1 MKKMLQIYM
10 RIFKLS
16 LMTQITDRENFF
28 TWCLVHSIS
37 LVTMLVFVTSVFSKV
52 QTINGWTQD
61 QSLLVLGVGTLI
73 GGLGSMT
80 FFSFMY
86 GFGKKILTGEFDAIL
101 LKPIGV
107 LFSSAFSWVDVE
119 DLITIPNSIFLIG
132 FAIYRIS
139 PSNVIHNIL
148 LFMILLVCSLTILF
162 SILTFIQSLAFKH
175 VRVNSA
181 TEFYWAM
188 VDTNKYPTKAM
199 RNISVLVWIMVFP
212 IALISS
218 VPAEVLFGRYD
229 WPWIVSSLV
238 LSLFLFWLSKKVFYS
253 SLRHYSSA
261 SS

>member
-1 MKKMLQIYM
+1 MKKMFQIYK

-16 LMTQITDRENFF
+16 LMTLMADRENFI
-28 TWCLVHSIS
+28 TWCFVHSIS
-37 LVTMLVFVTSVFSKV
+37 LVTMIVFVTSVFSRV

-73 GGLGSMT
+73 GGLGSIT
-80 FFSFMY
+80 FFPFMY
-86 GFGKKILTGEFDAIL
+86 DFGKKILRGEFDAIL
-101 LKPIGV
+101 LRPVSV
-107 LFSSAFSWVDVE
+107 LFSSAFCWVDIE
-119 DLITIPNSIFLIG
+119 DLITIPNSLFLIG
-132 FAIYRIS
+132 FALYRIS
-139 PSNVIHNIL
+139 PSNIVSNIIMFVILI
-148 LFMILLVCSLTILF
+148 ICSLLILF

-181 TEFYWAM
+181 MEFYWAM

-229 WPWIVSSLV
+229 WPWIIASLV
-238 LSLFLFWLSKKVFYS
+238 LSLFLFWLSQKVFYS